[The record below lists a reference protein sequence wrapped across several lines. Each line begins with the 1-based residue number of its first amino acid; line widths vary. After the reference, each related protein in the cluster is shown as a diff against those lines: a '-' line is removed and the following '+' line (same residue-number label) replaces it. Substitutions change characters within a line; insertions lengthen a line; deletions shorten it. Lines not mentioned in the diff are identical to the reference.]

1 MERRTQDEGFRDQRH
16 EVPPSVEAYQQ
27 PARYGDG
34 NDDRA
39 TQPPI
44 GLRVRWGGVTS
55 GWLIAL
61 GTILLLTAL
70 GLAIG
75 ITAIGD
81 PRAADRETASGL
93 GIGAGLWGAVTL
105 LIAYFLGGL
114 MADPGDGPS
123 GPWRSSHAWGAR
135 LDADLG
141 VSDLA
146 ARPRD

>member
-1 MERRTQDEGFRDQRH
+1 MPPGEKQRRRVMERRAQDEGFRDQRR
-16 EVPPSVEAYQQ
+16 EVPPSVEAYER

-34 NDDRA
+34 TDDRA

-75 ITAIGD
+75 IGAIGD
-81 PRAADRETASGL
+81 PRAADREMASGL
-93 GIGAGLWGAVTL
+93 GIGAGLW
-105 LIAYFLGGL
+105 
-114 MADPGDGPS
+114 
-123 GPWRSSHAWGAR
+123 
-135 LDADLG
+135 
-141 VSDLA
+141 
-146 ARPRD
+146 